1 MDCNHKK
8 GNSMAIT
15 VLIKIIEMLVI
26 LLCGVIV
33 YKAGL
38 IDAHSVTRMS
48 NLLLLLVSPILIFQS
63 YQMDFDREL
72 FRGLLWSLA
81 ASCITFAVTIVL
93 TEILFHKKNA
103 HTAVEKAACVYSNC
117 GFFGIPL
124 INSLLGAE
132 GVFYIT
138 AFNTIFNILLW
149 THGVMIMDRSQ
160 SGLSV
165 ASLKKLVHP
174 GIISVLIGLA
184 CFLLQ
189 IRLPSILSE
198 PLDMI
203 ADMTTPLAMII
214 AGANLAQSNLWKSL
228 RNGRTYLM
236 CALKL
241 LVFPMVSLVILW
253 LLPLSFTV
261 SFSLFIAIASPIAT
275 TTVMFAARYDQD
287 APYASELLVTS
298 TVFSAVTIPLLSILA
313 ERLLGA

>member
-1 MDCNHKK
+1 
-8 GNSMAIT
+8 MATT

-38 IDAHSVTRMS
+38 IDAHAVTKMS
-48 NLLLLLVSPILIFQS
+48 NLLLLLVSPILIFES

-72 FRGLLWSLA
+72 FHGLVWALI
-81 ASCITFAVTIVL
+81 ASCLTFGVSIVL
-93 TEILFHKKNA
+93 TELFFRKENA
-103 HTAVEKAACVYSNC
+103 HAAVEKAACVYSNC

-149 THGVMIMDRSQ
+149 THGVMIMDRTQTKVSP
-160 SGLSV
+160 
-165 ASLKKLVHP
+165 ASLKKLIHP
-174 GIISVLIGLA
+174 GIISVLLGLV

-214 AGANLAQSNLWKSL
+214 AGANLAQSHFFTSL
-228 RNGRTYLM
+228 RNSRVYLM

-241 LVFPMVSLVILW
+241 LVFPVICLAILW

-261 SFSLFIAIASPIAT
+261 AFSLFIAIASPVAT
-275 TTVMFAARYDQD
+275 TTVMFADRYDQD

-313 ERLLGA
+313 ERLLG